1 MRKHESKPGIDWVV
15 IEARVKQ
22 GEALAAIARD
32 YNISRQAIQKRS
44 KRDGWLSVNEA
55 VKDARRVARKVT
67 GLPMSVAVQ
76 PAQPVQPVAGVQPDG
91 RVQPSVT
98 KPAINVGVQKFNK
111 DTPEVRASILSL
123 ISEGV
128 PKTIAA
134 ECSGVNI
141 DTLTRWIN
149 DDQEFGIEV
158 RAQERRAVADRVQR
172 IGAAGKRGDW
182 KADSWYL
189 ERTQREIFGSDSHKG
204 GGVAVQINIMRDGDP
219 EVIDV
224 TPAE

>member
-1 MRKHESKPGIDWVV
+1 
-15 IEARVKQ
+15 
-22 GEALAAIARD
+22 
-32 YNISRQAIQKRS
+32 
-44 KRDGWLSVNEA
+44 
-55 VKDARRVARKVT
+55 
-67 GLPMSVAVQ
+67 
-76 PAQPVQPVAGVQPDG
+76 
-91 RVQPSVT
+91 VQPSVT

-141 DTLTRWIN
+141 DTLSRWIN
-149 DDQEFGIEV
+149 DDQEFAIEV

-189 ERTQREIFGSDSHKG
+189 ERTQREIFGSDAGKSG
-204 GGVAVQINIMRDGDP
+204 GLAVQINIMRDGDP

-224 TPAE
+224 TPSG

>member
-76 PAQPVQPVAGVQPDG
+76 PVQPVAGVQPDG
-91 RVQPSVT
+91 KVQPSVT

-128 PKTIAA
+128 PKT
-134 ECSGVNI
+134 
-141 DTLTRWIN
+141 
-149 DDQEFGIEV
+149 
-158 RAQERRAVADRVQR
+158 
-172 IGAAGKRGDW
+172 
-182 KADSWYL
+182 
-189 ERTQREIFGSDSHKG
+189 QREIFGSDAGKG
-204 GGVAVQINIMRDGDP
+204 GGLAVQINIMRDGDP

-224 TPAE
+224 TPAG